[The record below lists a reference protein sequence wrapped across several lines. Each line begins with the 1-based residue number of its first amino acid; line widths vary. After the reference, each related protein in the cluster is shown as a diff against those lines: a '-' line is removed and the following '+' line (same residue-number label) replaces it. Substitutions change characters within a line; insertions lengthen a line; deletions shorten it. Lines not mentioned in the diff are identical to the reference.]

1 MSAEMDA
8 HRVFCQDLVE
18 RIGCALA
25 LSYAKADLSLLDTF
39 FNLEVLFLEVERRH
53 KFVDNFFD
61 LLVRTF
67 ARDYQW
73 TCIQECKVELVS
85 FRVRSL

>member
-8 HRVFCQDLVE
+8 HRVFGQDLVE

-73 TCIQECKVELVS
+73 TCI
-85 FRVRSL
+85 